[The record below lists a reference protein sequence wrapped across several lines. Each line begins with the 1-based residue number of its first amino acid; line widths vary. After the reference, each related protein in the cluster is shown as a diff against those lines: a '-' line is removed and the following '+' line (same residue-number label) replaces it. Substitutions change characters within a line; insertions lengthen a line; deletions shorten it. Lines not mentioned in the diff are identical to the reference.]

1 MNANHRQPDESVNVD
16 ELPQQRAADYLST
29 YSNHVEIGFSPW
41 DFKFLIFEVT
51 EGEDGEIIR
60 EKKARVVMSPQHAVA
75 FSRVLKSTV
84 ERWEKEH
91 GSGRQAR

>member
-1 MNANHRQPDESVNVD
+1 MTTEHRPPANSISTS

-41 DFKFLIFEVT
+41 DFRFLVFEVT

-75 FSRVLKSTV
+75 FSQVLNSTV
-84 ERWEKEH
+84 ERWEREH
-91 GSGRQAR
+91 GSGERAR